1 MYARIYACACVFEK
15 SVFPMVHN
23 YYSASPICRFRCSNK
38 SKIAVKPRFR
48 SFFDLKVRSDS
59 RFDDA
64 KVGIKKSTD
73 KERLCMRHTL
83 RLMRLYLRQMRSLCA
98 FLFLRKR
105 VFR

>member
-1 MYARIYACACVFEK
+1 MYARIYACVCVFEK
-15 SVFPMVHN
+15 CVPHGTQLLFRQHHLSFCCSSKSKSTVKT
-23 YYSASPICRFRCSNK
+23 RFRL
-38 SKIAVKPRFR
+38 I
-48 SFFDLKVRSDS
+48 
-59 RFDDA
+59 DDA

-83 RLMRLYLRQMRSLCA
+83 RLMRLYLRQMRRLCA

>member
-1 MYARIYACACVFEK
+1 MHARVCLKKVCSPWYTIIIPPAP
-15 SVFPMVHN
+15 SVVVVV
-23 YYSASPICRFRCSNK
+23 PISQRALSN
-38 SKIAVKPRFR
+38 S
-48 SFFDLKVRSDS
+48 
-59 RFDDA
+59 FDDA

>member
-1 MYARIYACACVFEK
+1 MHARVCLK

-23 YYSASPICRFRCSNK
+23 YYSASPICRSRCSSK
-38 SKIAVKPRFR
+38 SKSTVKTRFR
-48 SFFDLKVRSDS
+48 LI
-59 RFDDA
+59 DDA